1 VQCDD
6 FPVNEKVA
14 LQLAGLQA
22 QVALGEP
29 KDSDRLDYYS
39 DVDTYLPQRISRTR
53 SEEQWVL
60 RYSSYKRT
68 LV

>member
-1 VQCDD
+1 M
-6 FPVNEKVA
+6 NEKVA

-39 DVDTYLPQRISRTR
+39 DVDAYLPQRISQTR
-53 SEEQWVL
+53 SEELWV
-60 RYSSYKRT
+60 
-68 LV
+68 

>member
-1 VQCDD
+1 
-6 FPVNEKVA
+6 VNEKVA

-39 DVDTYLPQRISRTR
+39 DVDTYLPQRISRTH
-53 SEEQWVL
+53 SEEQWV
-60 RYSSYKRT
+60 
-68 LV
+68 

>member
-1 VQCDD
+1 
-6 FPVNEKVA
+6 VNEKVA

-53 SEEQWVL
+53 SEEQWV
-60 RYSSYKRT
+60 
-68 LV
+68 

>member
-1 VQCDD
+1 M
-6 FPVNEKVA
+6 NEKVA

-29 KDSDRLDYYS
+29 KDSNRLDYYS

-53 SEEQWVL
+53 VDEQWVSET
-60 RYSSYKRT
+60 YSNIIKIKGKPGK
-68 LV
+68 V